1 MIELVN
7 IFINNIAPV
16 LIVAGVGYLAGRRF
30 KIESASLAKLIFNV
44 FSPALV
50 FYSLYTNQIE
60 GHEFGLLFL
69 MIVLYQLGVA
79 ALSYLVLTLRGVPKV
94 QRASVMLGSFS
105 MNTGNFGLSVVS
117 FAFGEAVLARAV
129 VIYISNTIMNYTFGV
144 FVASSGSRPPHKAL
158 LNVLR
163 VPAFYATVIAFLL
176 LGFHVALPE
185 PIFRSVTVLKDAAIP
200 SMLVLL
206 GLQMSQSLRVSRP
219 ALVSTG
225 VLLKLAVAPLVGLG
239 LALLFQLDNLSATAL
254 IMQTSMPAAV
264 LTLIL
269 AKEYKLDEALSLNLI
284 MVSTLVSPFTLSVII
299 LLLQKTFMAM

>member
-1 MIELVN
+1 MIELIN
-7 IFINNIAPV
+7 IFANNIAPV

-69 MIVLYQLGVA
+69 LIVLYQLGVA
-79 ALSYLVLTLRGVPKV
+79 ALSYVVLRLRGVDKV
-94 QRASVMLGSFS
+94 ERASVMLGSFS

-117 FAFGEAVLARAV
+117 FAFGEAVLARAI

-176 LGFHVALPE
+176 LGLHVTLPE

-206 GLQMSQSLRVSRP
+206 GLQMSQSIQASRP
-219 ALVSTG
+219 SLVGTG
-225 VLLKLAVAPLVGLG
+225 VLLKLAAAPLVGLG

-254 IMQTSMPAAV
+254 IMQTSMPTAV

-284 MVSTLVSPFTLSVII
+284 MFSTLVSPFTLSVII
-299 LLLQKTFMAM
+299 LLLQKTFMAS